1 MFLFVILCVFVCGQ
15 RVCTRKVRSG
25 GTQWPWVGKP
35 GLHGVLGGRAGQAEA
50 SPPPP
55 SPPPPS
61 PPSFPPPPS
70 LPSPP
75 PPPLP
80 TSLPRRGHR
89 PIWRT
94 WPCLANET
102 AGLPAAVLR
111 DLKMKEKEFIK
122 SCLLFL
128 IRALRLEN
136 EKKSSSKVASYF

>member
-1 MFLFVILCVFVCGQ
+1 MCLRVFVCVCVCLRVFVCGQ

-25 GTQWPWVGKP
+25 RTQWPWVGKL

-55 SPPPPS
+55 S
-61 PPSFPPPPS
+61 
-70 LPSPP
+70 SPP
-75 PPPLP
+75 PPIPPPLP
-80 TSLPRRGHR
+80 SRGHR

-111 DLKMKEKEFIK
+111 DLKIKKET
-122 SCLLFL
+122 
-128 IRALRLEN
+128 
-136 EKKSSSKVASYF
+136 VH

>member
-1 MFLFVILCVFVCGQ
+1 MFIFVFVICEILSVFVCVCVFVCGQ

-55 SPPPPS
+55 SLPP
-61 PPSFPPPPS
+61 
-70 LPSPP
+70 PSPP
-75 PPPLP
+75 PPPPP

>member
-1 MFLFVILCVFVCGQ
+1 MCVCACLCVFVCVCVWAAC
-15 RVCTRKVRSG
+15 VCTRKVRSG

-50 SPPPP
+50 SPPL
-55 SPPPPS
+55 PPPP
-61 PPSFPPPPS
+61 PPPPP
-70 LPSPP
+70 L
-75 PPPLP
+75 PPLP

-111 DLKMKEKEFIK
+111 DLKMKKKQFIK
-122 SCLLFL
+122 SCSNLFHQLECHSSTNIPYPKSCIQVVDLLGLF
-128 IRALRLEN
+128 
-136 EKKSSSKVASYF
+136 